1 MSADA
6 ELVQA
11 FLEESTE
18 NLDQL
23 DLDLVALE
31 VNPSDPELLGRVFRT
46 IHTVKG
52 TCGFLDY
59 SRLEAL
65 SHAGEDLLA
74 ALRDGVL
81 VLDQPITSS
90 LLRLVD
96 EIRGVLAIVQRTGEE
111 GSSDHAEIIAELRG
125 HLLAPQV
132 PGGPV
137 APAATPVILA
147 PPVGHEE
154 TSIRIDVA
162 VLDHLQDLVGELTL
176 ARLRLGDFVPE
187 DGSLAHAFHKLTVTT
202 RDLQDS
208 VMQARLQP
216 VSTVTDRLRRI
227 VRDLAAAEGKQV
239 VMQILGDDVAVDK
252 AINEVLRDP
261 LVHLVRNAI
270 DHGVEPPEE
279 RLAAGK
285 SAAATVQ
292 IAAAVIGGGVR
303 IEVSDDGRGIDG
315 SQLVARAVEAGR
327 LTAQRAETLS
337 EMERLSLLFLPGV
350 STAAAVTT
358 VSGRGVGMDVV
369 RANLELVGGSIDL
382 WSEPGVGATFRIHVP
397 LTLAILPAIIVACGQ
412 GRYTIPQAD
421 VQAIVRMSAGESADL
436 VQHVGIA
443 RFLPYRGALLPLV
456 DLAGYLGVSP
466 NRADDGLDIVVIHR
480 LERMYGL
487 IVDGVGDSVEAV
499 VKPLP
504 RALRGIPCFAGV
516 TVLSDGRPSLILEAS
531 APAADA
537 DVHQHDE
544 PLPQVISD
552 SAAGGV
558 KVLTMTVADNRLA
571 VPLARVNRLISSSVR
586 DVEHTGHDEVVQDR
600 GAILPLIRVGVLLDL
615 VSGPAPDEF
624 VVVVCTTGEGLVG
637 LVVDVI
643 VDIETADLAAAEPV
657 DDPFLAGRLVVS
669 NRVTELLDVDRLAD
683 QGLDQHRR
691 TGASS
696 DV

>member
-31 VNPSDPELLGRVFRT
+31 ANPSDPELLGRVFRT

-59 SRLEAL
+59 GGLEAL

-74 ALRDGVL
+74 ALRDGAL

-96 EIRGVLAIVQRTGEE
+96 EIRGVLAIVARTGEE
-111 GSSDHAEIIAELRG
+111 GDLDHAEIIAELRG
-125 HLLAPQV
+125 HLLAPQ
-132 PGGPV
+132 
-137 APAATPVILA
+137 APAAPANPATPVTSTSPA
-147 PPVGHEE
+147 GHEE

-162 VLDHLQDLVGELTL
+162 VLDRLQDLVGELTL
-176 ARLRLGDFVPE
+176 ARLRLGDLIPE

-202 RDLQDS
+202 RDVQDS

-261 LVHLVRNAI
+261 LLHLVRNAV
-270 DHGVEPPEE
+270 DHGVEPPEQ

-285 SAAATVQ
+285 SATATVQ
-292 IAAAVIGGGVR
+292 IAAAVIGGGVQ

-315 SQLVARAVEAGR
+315 SQLVAKAVQAGR

-382 WSEPGVGATFRIHVP
+382 WSEAGSGATFRIHVP
-397 LTLAILPAIIVACGQ
+397 LTLAILPAIVVLCGE
-412 GRYTIPQAD
+412 GKYTIPQAD
-421 VQAIVRMSAGESADL
+421 VQAIVRVSAAESEL
-436 VQHVGIA
+436 VQRVGVA
-443 RFLPYRGALLPLV
+443 RFLRYRGTLLPLI
-456 DLAGYLGVSP
+456 DLSDYLGVTP
-466 NRADDGLDIVVIHR
+466 TRDDEGLDIVVIHR

-487 IVDGVGDSVEAV
+487 IVDGVGDSVEVV

-504 RALRGIPCFAGV
+504 RALRGIACYAGV
-516 TVLSDGRPSLILEAS
+516 TVLSDGRPSLILEVS
-531 APAADA
+531 APAAEA

-544 PLPQVISD
+544 PLAPPL
-552 SAAGGV
+552 AHPRGAGEPM
-558 KVLTMTVADNRLA
+558 LTMTVADNRLA
-571 VPLARVNRLISSSVR
+571 VPLERVTRLISVAQHE
-586 DVEHTGHDEVVQDR
+586 VEHSGHDEVVQD
-600 GAILPLIRVGVLLDL
+600 GAVILPLIRVGHLLGL
-615 VSGPAPDEF
+615 GSHITTDEL
-624 VVVVCTTGEGLVG
+624 VVVVARTRGGLVG
-637 LVVDVI
+637 LVVDSI
-643 VDIETADLAAAEPV
+643 IDIETADTDQAEPV
-657 DDPFLAGRLVVS
+657 EDRFLLGRLVIS
-669 NRVTELLDVDRLAD
+669 GRVTELLDVQGLAD
-683 QGLDQHRR
+683 QGISLHRR
-691 TGASS
+691 PGPAS